1 MDDRK
6 DTYYAQAKALWIAA
20 QSIAQATDGTQ
31 RSSIYEELCTQNDTS
46 PIQND
51 QDLFKLIQSLR
62 FIIESCNSVKW
73 TRGVVDS
80 ESFRRVLN
88 GTFSIR
94 LEPLSRETKDAIRDE
109 MRCTL
114 CNAFETQCSVCVHLV
129 GVPPVDCGQGFPNST
144 T

>member
-88 GTFSIR
+88 GTFAIR
-94 LEPLSRETKDAIRDE
+94 LSHCQRRRRMPFVTRCDARCATPSRHSA
-109 MRCTL
+109 RCVFISW
-114 CNAFETQCSVCVHLV
+114 AFRPSIV
-129 GVPPVDCGQGFPNST
+129 GNSPNST